1 MESEEVWNVKV
12 VIIPVVIGALGT
24 MLKKI
29 HHYIKQID
37 IPIGI
42 VSIQKIAIRNSL
54 YHTKSVR
61 HLRNWVDF
69 RCLV

>member
-42 VSIQKIAIRNSL
+42 VSIQKIAMLGTVYIIRRVL
-54 YHTKSVR
+54 GI
-61 HLRNWVDF
+61 
-69 RCLV
+69 